1 MSDLVRFHEV
11 EALEERDIQ
20 FLLKN
25 CEKLRKKSSIRY
37 RAMILIMLRCGLRV
51 SEACNLQMKHFN
63 FKREKH
69 GTVIVESLKKGES
82 EEAEKK
88 KKRKKDR
95 FRTIPLTYEVMVSV
109 IDQMELLKNRNEES
123 FVFPA
128 GRNSERE
135 EGISRQAVF
144 MMLKKLSEDKINP
157 HRLRHTFGTDLV
169 DRGND
174 LRTVQDLMGH
184 RHRAT
189 TEIYIHS
196 REKRKANAISSLDT
210 PNFLERIKRRFAKER
225 RVDIIPMDVGTKFHV
240 GRREEQIRVIDLIE
254 KKVNV
259 LITGIAGTGKTHQL
273 ENIHLEKMW
282 RVDEITKPALIGML
296 LELCEGDKEA
306 VMQKIV
312 DHADVKK
319 TIIKDSIS
327 RLCEILI
334 KVTEQYEYTIL
345 IDRGEAITKRGGQ
358 ILEALKNHFHFI
370 IAAREIK
377 IQHKEFV
384 SNFEKLELK
393 GLNRPEAT
401 KLINLSSADFMTRIE
416 DYESYKT
423 HIWNKSLGNPGKV
436 LELVERFRKEGR
448 ITSSKIPSIEFVSAM
463 KEIDM
468 LLPLL
473 IFISSLMVLRYVGGE
488 LDEDNKGAF
497 KLLGGSFMLVALF
510 ARSMFTNVKRKYV

>member
-1 MSDLVRFHEV
+1 M
-11 EALEERDIQ
+11 
-20 FLLKN
+20 
-25 CEKLRKKSSIRY
+25 
-37 RAMILIMLRCGLRV
+37 
-51 SEACNLQMKHFN
+51 
-63 FKREKH
+63 
-69 GTVIVESLKKGES
+69 
-82 EEAEKK
+82 
-88 KKRKKDR
+88 
-95 FRTIPLTYEVMVSV
+95 
-109 IDQMELLKNRNEES
+109 
-123 FVFPA
+123 
-128 GRNSERE
+128 
-135 EGISRQAVF
+135 
-144 MMLKKLSEDKINP
+144 
-157 HRLRHTFGTDLV
+157 
-169 DRGND
+169 
-174 LRTVQDLMGH
+174 
-184 RHRAT
+184 
-189 TEIYIHS
+189 
-196 REKRKANAISSLDT
+196 
-210 PNFLERIKRRFAKER
+210 
-225 RVDIIPMDVGTKFHV
+225 
-240 GRREEQIRVIDLIE
+240 
-254 KKVNV
+254 
-259 LITGIAGTGKTHQL
+259 
-273 ENIHLEKMW
+273 
-282 RVDEITKPALIGML
+282 
-296 LELCEGDKEA
+296 
-306 VMQKIV
+306 
-312 DHADVKK
+312 
-319 TIIKDSIS
+319 
-327 RLCEILI
+327 
-334 KVTEQYEYTIL
+334 